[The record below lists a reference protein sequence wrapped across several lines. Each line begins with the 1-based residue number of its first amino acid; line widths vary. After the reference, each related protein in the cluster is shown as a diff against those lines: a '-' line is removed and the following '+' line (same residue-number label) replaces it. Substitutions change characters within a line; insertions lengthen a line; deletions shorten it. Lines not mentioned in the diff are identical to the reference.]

1 MIRLFVALDLAIP
14 VVERLVLLQ
23 DELDRRLPKEAIA
36 RLVAPEH
43 IHVTLKFIG
52 EVDVSLVP
60 VIEIAIA
67 EMTRPLFPFEFRTQ
81 GCGAFPDVNSA
92 RIVWAGLDA
101 QGAEVMSLL
110 NQTLERGLDEI
121 GIIPDAREYRP
132 HITLARIR
140 SEDPVD
146 VSAFLAP
153 LKDLEFGTSYVR
165 DLVLISSELTK
176 DGPVYKVVRRFALGE
191 D

>member
-23 DELDRRLPKEAIA
+23 DELDRILPNDVNA
-36 RLVAPEH
+36 RLVAPEN

-52 EVDVSLVP
+52 EVDASMVS
-60 VIEIAIA
+60 VIETAIG

-81 GCGAFPDVNSA
+81 GCGAFPDLASA
-92 RIVWAGLDA
+92 RIIWAGLDT

-110 NQTLERGLDEI
+110 HQTLERGLDEI
-121 GIIPDAREYRP
+121 GIVPDPREYRP
-132 HITLARIR
+132 HITLARLR
-140 SEDPVD
+140 SEKPVNIGE
-146 VSAFLAP
+146 FLTP
-153 LKDLEFGTSYVR
+153 LQNLELGTSYVR
-165 DLVLISSELTK
+165 DLVLMASELTK

-191 D
+191 G

>member
-52 EVDVSLVP
+52 EVDVSLVS

-67 EMTRPLFPFEFRTQ
+67 E
-81 GCGAFPDVNSA
+81 FPDATSA

-121 GIIPDAREYRP
+121 GIVPDAREYRP
-132 HITLARIR
+132 HITLGRIR
-140 SEDPVD
+140 SETPVD
-146 VSAFLAP
+146 MSAFLAP
-153 LKDLEFGTSYVR
+153 LEDLELGTSYVR

-176 DGPVYKVVRRFALGE
+176 DGPIYKVVRRFALGE
-191 D
+191 G